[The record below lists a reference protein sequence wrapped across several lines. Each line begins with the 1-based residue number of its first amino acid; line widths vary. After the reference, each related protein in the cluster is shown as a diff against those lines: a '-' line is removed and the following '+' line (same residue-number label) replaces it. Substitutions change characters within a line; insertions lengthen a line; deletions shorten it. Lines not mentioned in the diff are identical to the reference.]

1 MKYIKHMFAI
11 FRTYQLCG
19 FSPFALPFDP
29 NQIWCAIHSS
39 DKRHRRWLIYNYS
52 LLVTLFLLVV
62 CNFVYHEIHSDTRVS
77 TMLNYLTFL
86 MFSAMRML
94 AVFVVFESLL
104 TRSRQMQMLYLL
116 NDVDEILSKDLVIT
130 LSRSGLF
137 WLIFWL
143 IKLTSLQTMIF
154 IMKYGRTR
162 SVLSVSLSLWYTVP
176 LFISSIR
183 YYQVTHYI
191 ELIGHRFKL
200 LSNYTN
206 SISGREFEIKSK
218 IQTVVRGQFQ
228 TEEDNFKRN
237 NDLYD
242 EVVRIRRV
250 YHNLWQATIC
260 LNSSFRWSLLLSI
273 GCSFVIILV
282 NSYRSL
288 LYILSKPDD
297 RAKFGG
303 NSIIIFF
310 IWAVFHSIYFVKLSG
325 SCYNV
330 LRKV

>member
-1 MKYIKHMFAI
+1 MKYIKLMFAI

-19 FSPFALPFDP
+19 FSPFPLPFDSKS
-29 NQIWCAIHSS
+29 NHSL
-39 DKRHRRWLIYNYS
+39 DKRHRRWLIYSYS

-104 TRSRQMQMLYLL
+104 TRSRQTQMLYLL

-130 LSRSGLF
+130 LDYRHLRRSSLY

-143 IKLTSLQTMIF
+143 IKLTALQTMIF
-154 IMKYGRTR
+154 IMRYGQTR
-162 SVLSVSLSLWYTVP
+162 SILSVLLSLWYTVP
-176 LFISSIR
+176 LFISSLR

-191 ELIGHRFKL
+191 ELIGYRFKL
-200 LSNYTN
+200 LSNYAY
-206 SISGREFEIKSK
+206 SICGRKFEIKPK
-218 IQTVVRGQFQ
+218 IQTLRSK
-228 TEEDNFKRN
+228 EDNFKRN

-242 EVVRIRRV
+242 EVVRIRRI
-250 YHNLWQATIC
+250 YHNLWQATIF

-273 GCSFVIILV
+273 GCSFVIVLV

-288 LYILSKPDD
+288 LYALSKPDD

-303 NSIIIFF
+303 DSIIIFF

-330 LRKV
+330 LRKVWNRP

>member
-1 MKYIKHMFAI
+1 MKYIKHLFAI

-19 FSPFALPFDP
+19 FSPFPLSFDR
-29 NQIWCAIHSS
+29 NHIWGAKHSS
-39 DKRHRRWLIYNYS
+39 DKRHQRWLIYSYS

-86 MFSAMRML
+86 MFSTMRML

-104 TRSRQMQMLYLL
+104 TRNRQMQFLYLL
-116 NDVDEILSKDLVIT
+116 NDVDEILTKDLAVT
-130 LSRSGLF
+130 LDYRRLRQSGLL

-154 IMKYGRTR
+154 VMRYGRTR
-162 SVLSVSLSLWYTVP
+162 SVLSVLLSLWYTIP
-176 LFISSIR
+176 LFISSMR

-191 ELIGHRFKL
+191 ELLGYRFKL
-200 LSNYTN
+200 LSNYAN
-206 SISGREFEIKSK
+206 SICGRKYEIKYK
-218 IQTVVRGQFQ
+218 IQTLMSKA
-228 TEEDNFKRN
+228 DHSKRN
-237 NDLYD
+237 SDVYN
-242 EVVRIRRV
+242 EVVRMRRI
-250 YHNLWQATIC
+250 HHHLWRATIC

-273 GCSFVIILV
+273 GCSFVIVLV
-282 NSYRSL
+282 NNYRSL
-288 LYILSKPDD
+288 LYALSKPDD

-303 NSIIIFF
+303 SSIIIF
-310 IWAVFHSIYFVKLSG
+310 ITWAVFHSIYFVKLS
-325 SCYNV
+325 SNCYNV

>member
-1 MKYIKHMFAI
+1 MKYIKHLFVI

-19 FSPFALPFDP
+19 FSPFPLPFDP
-29 NQIWCAIHSS
+29 NQIWSTKHSS
-39 DKRHRRWLIYNYS
+39 DERQRRWLIYSYS

-62 CNFVYHEIHSDTRVS
+62 CNFVYHEIHSDARVS

-104 TRSRQMQMLYLL
+104 TRSRQIQMLYLL
-116 NDVDEILSKDLVIT
+116 NDVDEILSKDLAVT
-130 LSRSGLF
+130 LDYRHLRRSGLF

-154 IMKYGRTR
+154 IMRYSRTR
-162 SVLSVSLSLWYTVP
+162 NVLSVLLSLWYTIP

-191 ELIGHRFKL
+191 ELIGYRFKL
-200 LSNYTN
+200 LSNYAN
-206 SISGREFEIKSK
+206 LICGRKSKIKSK
-218 IQTVVRGQFQ
+218 IQTLMS
-228 TEEDNFKRN
+228 EDNFKRN

-242 EVVRIRRV
+242 EIVRIRRI
-250 YHNLWQATIC
+250 YHNLWQATIF

-273 GCSFVIILV
+273 GCSFVIVLV

-288 LYILSKPDD
+288 LYVLSKPDD

-303 NSIIIFF
+303 NTIIIFF
-310 IWAVFHSIYFVKLSG
+310 IWAVFHSTYFVKLSG